1 MKRMLRTVLLLAAL
15 TGLLVV
21 AGCGGDDEAEAEES
35 ATPAAAVQ
43 EIDQIKQLLD
53 EALAQYRVGDAE
65 TAEETTG
72 DAYLEHFEQVE
83 GPLGEEDHEF
93 MEELE
98 HRIST
103 EIRDEMKNGASVAD
117 VEQLSRRRRPTST
130 RRRGCCRGADR
141 MRRLRLLLLLV
152 ALVAVAAPATAAADD
167 EQFAETRAQIAG
179 ARTLVEQAVE
189 ATRAGDREQGYDLAR
204 EAYLDHFELAE
215 VPLRLRDPNLVLDLE
230 FTFAELRNGIR
241 DGAPVV
247 GARGAGGRDQP
258 RAAKVDRVLADPG
271 FAAPLLA
278 FLFSFSILFREG
290 VEAVLLVAI
299 LLGSLQAGRASGYRR
314 PLGLGVLA
322 AVIASAITWV
332 LATLVIDIAPL
343 QRELLEGV
351 TAVVA
356 VAVLFVVTFWLV
368 AQLEQRRR
376 VEFMRARVAT
386 AIAAGSSLAFAG
398 LGFTAVYREGFE
410 TVLFYQAL
418 TIFAAGLLEW
428 VLLGIAAAALALAAV
443 GWTMLK
449 LGKRLPVKQLLLG
462 GATMLLLLS
471 VAFAGNAVRSLQE
484 GDWLPVTPIEGGW
497 ARLPIFLAELT
508 GIHPTRESIGVQLVL
523 LAVYAAGATWMFLWQ
538 PLRRRAAEA
547 ASA

>member
-1 MKRMLRTVLLLAAL
+1 
-15 TGLLVV
+15 
-21 AGCGGDDEAEAEES
+21 
-35 ATPAAAVQ
+35 
-43 EIDQIKQLLD
+43 
-53 EALAQYRVGDAE
+53 
-65 TAEETTG
+65 
-72 DAYLEHFEQVE
+72 
-83 GPLGEEDHEF
+83 
-93 MEELE
+93 
-98 HRIST
+98 
-103 EIRDEMKNGASVAD
+103 
-117 VEQLSRRRRPTST
+117 
-130 RRRGCCRGADR
+130 
-141 MRRLRLLLLLV
+141 MRRLPLLLLLV
-152 ALVAVAAPATAAADD
+152 ALVAVAVPATAAADD

-189 ATRAGDREQGYDLAR
+189 AAEAGDRERGYDLAR

-241 DGAPVV
+241 DGAPMSELEKLQDEINL
-247 GARGAGGRDQP
+247 GLR
-258 RAAKVDRVLADPG
+258 KVDRVLADPG

-314 PLGLGVLA
+314 PLGLGVAA
-322 AVIASAITWV
+322 AVVASAITWV
-332 LATLVIDIAPL
+332 LATLVLDIAPL

-376 VEFMRARVAT
+376 VEFMRARVAG
-386 AIAAGSSLAFAG
+386 AIAAGSSLAFAA

-428 VLLGIAAAALALAAV
+428 VLLGIAAAAVALAAV
-443 GWTMLK
+443 GWTVLK
-449 LGKRLPVKQLLLG
+449 VGRKLPVKQLLLG

-484 GDWLPVTPIEGGW
+484 GDWLPVTPVEGGW
-497 ARLPIFLAELT
+497 ARLPIFLAEMT
-508 GIHPTRESIGVQLVL
+508 GIHPTRESIGVQVVL

-547 ASA
+547 AQA

>member
-1 MKRMLRTVLLLAAL
+1 
-15 TGLLVV
+15 
-21 AGCGGDDEAEAEES
+21 
-35 ATPAAAVQ
+35 
-43 EIDQIKQLLD
+43 
-53 EALAQYRVGDAE
+53 
-65 TAEETTG
+65 
-72 DAYLEHFEQVE
+72 
-83 GPLGEEDHEF
+83 
-93 MEELE
+93 
-98 HRIST
+98 
-103 EIRDEMKNGASVAD
+103 
-117 VEQLSRRRRPTST
+117 
-130 RRRGCCRGADR
+130 

-167 EQFAETRAQIAG
+167 EQFAETREQIAG

-189 ATRAGDREQGYDLAR
+189 AARAGDRERGYDLAR

-230 FTFAELRNGIR
+230 FTFAALRNGIR
-241 DGAPVV
+241 DGAPISELEELQDEINL
-247 GARGAGGRDQP
+247 GLR
-258 RAAKVDRVLADPG
+258 KVDRVLADPG
-271 FAAPLLA
+271 FAAPLIA

-376 VEFMRARVAT
+376 VEFMRARVAS

-443 GWTMLK
+443 GWSMLK

-484 GDWLPVTPIEGGW
+484 GDWLPVTPIDGGW

-547 ASA
+547 ARA